1 MYATTDP
8 DESPDID
15 VVWTVGGSSI
25 PYIGSLDL
33 ATIAALPEDEVK
45 CTVTVTDTQLATD
58 SDFASIT
65 ITNRPPEQPTV
76 SIFSIITS

>member
-15 VVWTVGGSSI
+15 VVWTVGGSNI
-25 PYIGSLDL
+25 PYTGSLDL

-45 CTVTVTDTQLATD
+45 MYGYSYGYTVGY
-58 SDFASIT
+58 
-65 ITNRPPEQPTV
+65 R
-76 SIFSIITS
+76 